1 MHLGD
6 AAESPKGGWNLWA
19 GLAATCLWPLEGVGR
34 GRQGAC
40 AVRTRCQG
48 LGHEGRE
55 GSGRATPGRVG
66 SSALPRPS
74 PAPGPG
80 ATSWACVWS
89 RSRRNATARPE
100 DRTSR
105 PRPALPGPA
114 ALPAVGRA
122 VDLAVLL
129 CRLRRSPAITAS
141 HLASTGPSARP
152 RPGRLPDAP
161 PTLRLRSGDSAEAPA
176 VLLPD
181 AFPPLLLW
189 SRSPVNLKIK
199 ALQSRGSKLLLEIH
213 RNSYSE
219 TPSQAEGHEVL

>member
-48 LGHEGRE
+48 LGREGRE
-55 GSGRATPGRVG
+55 GSGRAMPGRVG

-141 HLASTGPSARP
+141 HLASTGPERQAPPWPSTCRP
-152 RPGRLPDAP
+152 PHPPPEVRGQRRSPRSPLTRRLPAA
-161 PTLRLRSGDSAEAPA
+161 SALVKIPCEPKNKG
-176 VLLPD
+176 PSKSRQQ
-181 AFPPLLLW
+181 AF
-189 SRSPVNLKIK
+189 
-199 ALQSRGSKLLLEIH
+199 
-213 RNSYSE
+213 
-219 TPSQAEGHEVL
+219 T